1 MDTIKSNPSFASDP
15 TVAAPILTTAVRQTA
30 ARVARSPQRLESV
43 DLYRGLIMIIM
54 LLDHVRDWV
63 HREGMTGDPLNLA
76 TTSPLLYF
84 TRWITHLC
92 APGFVLLAGASAG
105 FQRQRG
111 TPIPELSRFLWT
123 RGLFLIF
130 MELTVVRLVVYFDAN
145 LVFLANLQV
154 IWAIGLAMV
163 VLAAVVHLPQRA
175 IFAIGALIVCGH
187 NLLDGIRVPVWS
199 NPTLPEPTGA
209 AKLWMVVHQS
219 GFFPLFGFPS
229 PVVRLQYPVLPW
241 IGVIAVGYVF
251 ADLWLLDIKR
261 RRRALVLLSV
271 AMILVFLALRIPNLY
286 GDNLPWHP
294 QDTLL
299 KSIGSFMNVQ
309 KYPPSLLYLL
319 VTLAPCLLLLSYLDG
334 RALTNPLARAFVTY
348 GRVPMFFY
356 LLQWVWAHLC
366 GMAVSAAHG
375 MSLAPYFQSR
385 GETFLGAP
393 APVFGGS
400 LLDVYVC
407 WLLGAVVLYF
417 PCWWYAAVKARRK
430 DLVLLRYL

>member
-1 MDTIKSNPSFASDP
+1 MDTIKSTLSSAPDP
-15 TVAAPILTTAVRQTA
+15 TPVAPTLTTAVRRTA
-30 ARVARSPQRLESV
+30 ARVARLPQRLESV

-54 LLDHVRDWV
+54 LLDHTRDYV
-63 HREGMTGDPLNLA
+63 HREGLAGDPLNLA
-76 TTSPLLYF
+76 TTSVFLYF

-111 TPIPELSRFLWT
+111 TPIPQLSRFLWT

-154 IWAIGLAMV
+154 IWAIGIAMIA
-163 VLAAVVHLPQRA
+163 LAALVHLPQRA

-199 NPTLPEPTGA
+199 NPTLPEPTA
-209 AKLWMVVHQS
+209 LARLWMVVHQ
-219 GFFPLFGFPS
+219 GGYFPLFGFPS

-241 IGVIAVGYVF
+241 IGVIALGYVF
-251 ADLWLLDIKR
+251 ADLWLLDIQK
-261 RRRALVLLSV
+261 RRRALVRLSL

-309 KYPPSLLYLL
+309 KYPPSLLFLL
-319 VTLAPCLLLLSYLDG
+319 VTLAPCLLLLSRLDG
-334 RALTNPLARAFVTY
+334 RTFTGPLARVFVTY

-356 LLQWVWAHLC
+356 LLQWAWAHLC
-366 GMAVSAAHG
+366 GMAVAAAHG

-393 APVFGGS
+393 VPVFGGN
-400 LLDVYVC
+400 LRDVYLC

-417 PCWWYAAVKARRK
+417 PCRWYAAVKARRK

>member
-1 MDTIKSNPSFASDP
+1 
-15 TVAAPILTTAVRQTA
+15 
-30 ARVARSPQRLESV
+30 
-43 DLYRGLIMIIM
+43 MIIM
-54 LLDHVRDWV
+54 LLDHTRDWV
-63 HREGMTGDPLNLA
+63 HREGLTGDPLNLA
-76 TTSPLLYF
+76 TTTPLLYV

-111 TPIPELSRFLWT
+111 TSIRELSRFLWT
-123 RGLFLIF
+123 RGLFLVF
-130 MELTVVRLVVYFDAN
+130 MELTVVRLVVFFNAK
-145 LVFLANLQV
+145 LVLLANLQV
-154 IWAIGLAMV
+154 IWAIGLSMIA
-163 VLAAVVHLPQRA
+163 LAGLVYLPQRA

-187 NLLDGIRVPVWS
+187 NLLDGIHVPVWS
-199 NPTLPEPTGA
+199 KPTLPEPTA
-209 AKLWMVVHQS
+209 IAKLWMVIHQA
-219 GFFPLFGFPS
+219 GFFPLLGYPS

-251 ADLWLLDIKR
+251 ADFWLLDIQR
-261 RRRALVLLSV
+261 RRRALVRLSV

-294 QDTLL
+294 QQTLL
-299 KSIGSFMNVQ
+299 KSIGSFMDVQ
-309 KYPPSLLYLL
+309 KYPPSLLFLL
-319 VTLAPCLLLLSYLDG
+319 VTLAPCMLFLSYLDG
-334 RALTNPLARAFVTY
+334 RALTHPLERVLVTY

-366 GMAVSAAHG
+366 GMAVTAAHG

-400 LLDVYVC
+400 LRDVYVC
-407 WLLGAVVLYF
+407 WFLGVVVLYF
-417 PCWWYAAVKARRK
+417 PCRWYAAVKARRR